1 MPQSLNCIAVTDIRD
16 GEQHLIQ
23 EAHRFYRTGDLLP
36 AVPVHSLEEFEEAH
50 MQRLITHHLQKG
62 DLDHIRR
69 VAPKLYDIS
78 NHHCAA
84 PAV

>member
-1 MPQSLNCIAVTDIRD
+1 MPQLLNCISVTDIRE

-36 AVPVHSLEEFEEAH
+36 AVPFHSLEELEEGH

-69 VAPKLYDIS
+69 AAPTLYDIS
-78 NHHCAA
+78 NLLCAA